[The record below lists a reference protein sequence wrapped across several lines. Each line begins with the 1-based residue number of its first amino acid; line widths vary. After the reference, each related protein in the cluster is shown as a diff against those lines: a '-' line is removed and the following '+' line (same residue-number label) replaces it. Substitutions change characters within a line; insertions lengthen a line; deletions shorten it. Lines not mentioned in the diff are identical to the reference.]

1 MPSEWSSVTVLCPSR
16 RLDASQ
22 QATTTAISAFSAAR
36 RKPAPIPAGQS
47 IICLLYTSVPP
58 GGAALSPMEG
68 YYLKTTGGD
77 MIVCKDGPCVM
88 RNESGNDGMFD
99 GLRNGDRIEVTYEYV
114 LETYPGK
121 MPVYSCKLLE
131 RGSIEDI
138 PEDVLESL
146 SELGWYEENE

>member
-1 MPSEWSSVTVLCPSR
+1 MKSSHIKRTVLCV
-16 RLDASQ
+16 LLA
-22 QATTTAISAFSAAR
+22 ALIISAAIFAAFTMAER
-36 RKPAPIPAGQS
+36 STMTGRGALS
-47 IICLLYTSVPP
+47 

-88 RNESGNDGMFD
+88 RNESGNDGVFD

-138 PEDVLESL
+138 PEDVLENL